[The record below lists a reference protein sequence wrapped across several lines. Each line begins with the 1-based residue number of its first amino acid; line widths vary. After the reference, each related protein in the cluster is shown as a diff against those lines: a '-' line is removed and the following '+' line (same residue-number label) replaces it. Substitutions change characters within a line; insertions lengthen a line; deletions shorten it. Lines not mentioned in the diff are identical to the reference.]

1 MRRAPGF
8 SIAAVLTV
16 ALGIGATTAMFS
28 VVYGVLLHPLPY
40 GDPDRLVNI
49 WSTAPSR
56 GLPRAYVGMA
66 NVNDWK
72 ARNHSF
78 EDIAAARPIANFNLV
93 GQTPSRS
100 GSSGRGF
107 HRICCRCCACRRCS
121 AGTSPRTK
129 TGSDT
134 STWRC
139 SATDCGAAASAPI
152 ERSSAAKFR

>member
-1 MRRAPGF
+1 
-8 SIAAVLTV
+8 V
-16 ALGIGATTAMFS
+16 
-28 VVYGVLLHPLPY
+28 LHPLPY

-93 GQTPSRS
+93 GQNSEPERLFGARISSNLLPLLRVSPMLGRNFTEDEDRIGHEHVALLSDGLALLAADRAIVGREISLS
-100 GSSGRGF
+100 GMS
-107 HRICCRCCACRRCS
+107 
-121 AGTSPRTK
+121 
-129 TGSDT
+129 
-134 STWRC
+134 
-139 SATDCGAAASAPI
+139 
-152 ERSSAAKFR
+152 